1 MSRCAGRGQIT
12 AEFTDPPSASAFT
25 PVALATA
32 PRSTRVFRLVGMRI
46 LSRPSTPTELCK
58 PIAPQTTNEVL
69 IALSVGE
76 RDAVDRVCDAAA
88 SAGGQTNLRAPQDL
102 GFMYV
107 RTFQD
112 LDGHVFEPMWMD
124 PAGLPGGE
132 AQKAG

>member
-1 MSRCAGRGQIT
+1 
-12 AEFTDPPSASAFT
+12 
-25 PVALATA
+25 
-32 PRSTRVFRLVGMRI
+32 
-46 LSRPSTPTELCK
+46 
-58 PIAPQTTNEVL
+58 VL

-124 PAGLPGGE
+124 PAELPGG
-132 AQKAG
+132 